1 MLTALILASLTA
13 AAAAPPAPAHA
24 VQPAAAVTP
33 PGFLQMFVAGVMPTS
48 QGHTLVLVNP
58 DEEILLP
65 VGVDLPEALTI
76 FGRLEQKTSPRPL
89 THDLLDKVVGA
100 LGAEVVRVQI
110 GDLVDGVFIATVF
123 LLKAKNAEPFALD
136 ARASDAVAVALSAQ
150 APIFVSRGVVGRA
163 AMTREDLKHLPS
175 RAEPAP
181 APGKAFDL

>member
-123 LLKAKNAEPFALD
+123 LLQAKNAEPY